1 MLHPIPPEA
10 FLNGDT
16 ALGQVYRFL
25 LSAFRYDESA
35 AQAEFR
41 RFVAGELSEPALELA
56 RRWVRE
62 DQTISVGSTGTN
74 ARARAVTVKGKRRH
88 SFGRRAAISRLPP
101 NRARN
106 ASATARSAKQY
117 RR

>member
-35 AQAEFR
+35 AQAE
-41 RFVAGELSEPALELA
+41 
-56 RRWVRE
+56 
-62 DQTISVGSTGTN
+62 
-74 ARARAVTVKGKRRH
+74 GKRRH
-88 SFGRRAAISRLPP
+88 SFGRQLLSAAHRRTGLEMRPP
-101 NRARN
+101 PQDRRN
-106 ASATARSAKQY
+106 NIVDKTGLRRTAST
-117 RR
+117 